1 MDFGRLFYVA
11 AVADGVVEPQ
21 PLSRAVFVALEA
33 AQGRSVQRFH
43 GEVGFGF
50 DEHAKLH
57 AKLSK
62 HAKPC
67 CPPPEWAARA
77 STCPLWPGVLIASC
91 EYAQCVELFGYARVR
106 FAAMSAKTSGVD
118 VQTAVDEY
126 VQSRGQGG
134 RCLTAILVDKVLA
147 TLAGTKGVASRKSS
161 KSAAVDEHIET
172 TVMLASHGLIPKL
185 FWWSTPDVLAILE
198 GARLAAEDAGT
209 KSDAALALAI
219 QIHERLVSTASASSA
234 DLPRSP
240 PPTKSART
248 WHHGSDKVACNT
260 CGKIVRRS
268 GISKHRASCVGEK

>member
-1 MDFGRLFYVA
+1 MRWIVGRLFYVA

-57 AKLSK
+57 AELSK

-91 EYAQCVELFGYARVR
+91 EYAQCVEEFGYARLR
-106 FAAMSAKTSGVD
+106 FAATSAKTSGVD

-147 TLAGTKGVASRKSS
+147 TLAGTRGAASRRSS

-198 GARLAAEDAGT
+198 GARLAAEDAGN

-248 WHHGSDKVACNT
+248 WHHSSDKVVAPPSR
-260 CGKIVRRS
+260 GRRA
-268 GISKHRASCVGEK
+268 GP